1 MVGGLGFRRKV
12 VVKHV
17 CACRRPKVRELME
30 YQLFLQFLN
39 GRHTC
44 LPHDDSWHSCP
55 QYE

>member
-12 VVKHV
+12 VDKHV
-17 CACRRPKVRELME
+17 CVYRRPKVRELME

-44 LPHDDSWHSCP
+44 LPHDDS
-55 QYE
+55 